1 MRAVHQVMLING
13 MDSTIVS
20 VFFDLVDLERRMIS
34 KSKRKFKLS
43 SAEDSLRKV
52 TLDNYLKR

>member
-1 MRAVHQVMLING
+1 MLING
-13 MDSTIVS
+13 MDPTIVS

-34 KSKRKFKLS
+34 KSKRKYKLS
-43 SAEDSLRKV
+43 TAEDSLRKV

>member
-13 MDSTIVS
+13 MDPTIVS
-20 VFFDLVDLERRMIS
+20 IFFDLVDLERRMIS